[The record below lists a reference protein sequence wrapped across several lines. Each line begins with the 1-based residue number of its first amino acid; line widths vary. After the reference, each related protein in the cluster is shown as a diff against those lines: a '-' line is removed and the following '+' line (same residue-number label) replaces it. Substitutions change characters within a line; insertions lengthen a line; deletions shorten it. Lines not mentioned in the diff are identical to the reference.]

1 MLVISVSQLCQK
13 DSGTKLP
20 RMGFCQLHKLP
31 SCPENL
37 CMRLDNNELYLANE
51 FQLKKT
57 P

>member
-31 SCPENL
+31 SCPENI

-51 FQLKKT
+51 FQFEKT